1 MRLIIATIVIT
12 VCLVF
17 HTGPARADLAVG
29 QLFPNLTF
37 SGTIS
42 DADRAYLGL
51 IRPGEFRLKN
61 IQAKYVLVEIFSDSC
76 PHCMVEAPNANG
88 LFRLIKGN
96 PRLRGGDG
104 QIAALKM
111 MGVGFY
117 GKPEAMEVW
126 RIKHDVPFP
135 LIPDPQAVVGKALD
149 IPGTPTYVVLD
160 RSGRVVFVHAG
171 EMGSPQKFLRQILA
185 KLVF

>member
-1 MRLIIATIVIT
+1 MVATIVIT
-12 VCLVF
+12 VCLAL
-17 HTGPARADLAVG
+17 HPGPVRADLEVG
-29 QLFPNLTF
+29 QRFENLTF
-37 SGTIS
+37 NSTIS
-42 DADRAYLGL
+42 DADRSYLGL

-61 IQAKYVLVEIFSDSC
+61 IQAKYVLLEIFSDSC
-76 PHCMVEAPNANG
+76 PHCMVEAPNANR

-96 PRLRGGDG
+96 SRLQGGDG
-104 QIAALKM
+104 QIAMLKM

-117 GKPEAMEVW
+117 GQPEAMLKW
-126 RIKHDVPFP
+126 REKYSVSFP
-135 LIPDPQAVVGKALD
+135 LIPDPKAVVGKALD

-160 RSGRVVFVHAG
+160 QQGRVVFMHAG

>member
-1 MRLIIATIVIT
+1 MRLIIVTI
-12 VCLVF
+12 CLALVF
-17 HTGPARADLAVG
+17 SIQATPARADLAVG

-51 IRPGEFRLKN
+51 VRPMEFKLKN
-61 IQAKYVLVEIFSDSC
+61 IQAKYILMEIFSDSC
-76 PHCMVEAPNANG
+76 PHCMMEAPNANR

-96 PRLRGGDG
+96 SRLQGGDG

-117 GKPEAMEVW
+117 GQPEAMLKW
-126 RIKHDVPFP
+126 REKYSVSFP
-135 LIPDPQAVVGKALD
+135 LIPDPKAVVGKALD

-160 RSGRVVFVHAG
+160 QQGRVVFMHAG